1 MGVGGLL
8 KVLRYKLLQIFDAI
22 NFFFAINNKLQC
34 LFLASIISRVYH
46 LCLTLQNF
54 YRVAFSNQ
62 TKIRD
67 KPVNLANENWLKI

>member
-22 NFFFAINNKLQC
+22 NILFFAINNKLEC
-34 LFLASIISRVYH
+34 LFLASIISLVYH
-46 LCLTLQNF
+46 LCLRLQNF

-62 TKIRD
+62 TNIIPDILIKF
-67 KPVNLANENWLKI
+67 